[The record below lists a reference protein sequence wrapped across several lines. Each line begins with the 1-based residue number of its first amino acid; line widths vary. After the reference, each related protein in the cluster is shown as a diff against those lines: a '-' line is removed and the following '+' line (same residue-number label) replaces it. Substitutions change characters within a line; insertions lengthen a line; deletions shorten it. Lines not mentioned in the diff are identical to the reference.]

1 MFRNKALTGF
11 ISRLPSF
18 NKNKITLRWS
28 PCDAIYEWNIR
39 SLSFV
44 LKANNIWKYF
54 LFVWIKTRAEMYR
67 PSSVWRIRIFQVISL
82 IYYIRNWP
90 WCSWIPYKSLL
101 LQRSEITQMVNV
113 HLFRFSRS
121 TFPQLWSSE
130 LSGVYW
136 VTIYIWY
143 MEHTTTVQFGLLV
156 KKNILYFP
164 CLCPR
169 NVGLRPC
176 HAADRPRRLYCIQS
190 PWTLQIL
197 MKCNVS

>member
-18 NKNKITLRWS
+18 NKNKITLSWS
-28 PCDAIYEWNIR
+28 PCDAIYEWNIH

-90 WCSWIPYKSLL
+90 LCSWIPYKSLL

-113 HLFRFSRS
+113 YLFRLSRS

-130 LSGVYW
+130 LLDVYW
-136 VTIYIWY
+136 VTIYISY
-143 MEHTTTVQFGLLV
+143 MEHILRLCSSGCSLKRTFFISLAFASETSDYALLTRL
-156 KKNILYFP
+156 IALEFS
-164 CLCPR
+164 
-169 NVGLRPC
+169 
-176 HAADRPRRLYCIQS
+176 RRESFKY
-190 PWTLQIL
+190 
-197 MKCNVS
+197 